1 MVLVLF
7 FLIIIILIF
16 LTSLA
21 SIQIDIRNFKLY
33 KEEKI
38 PRQTNKDYEVIVYGY
53 IFKKIKIFKYKI
65 NDKKMRKK
73 YFENIKKKI
82 DLSILKSFF
91 SNNFD
96 ISNVKFVEIE
106 SLNLKLNLGTENVIV
121 TSGIVTL
128 SNILISFFLAKLIT
142 SYNKE
147 KYKYEVKAI
156 FENKNKIDLFLESR
170 IRIKL
175 FSILKAV
182 KSYNDARKMFYKK
195 EKSLQT

>member
-195 EKSLQT
+195 